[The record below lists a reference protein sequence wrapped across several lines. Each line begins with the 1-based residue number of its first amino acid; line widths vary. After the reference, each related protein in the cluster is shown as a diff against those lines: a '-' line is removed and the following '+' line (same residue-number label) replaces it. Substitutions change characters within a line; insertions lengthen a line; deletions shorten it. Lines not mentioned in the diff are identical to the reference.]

1 MKRIF
6 SGSPFE
12 PKIAYCRAVVAGG
25 FAFVSGTTGI
35 DPEGPAEQSA
45 ADQCRLTL
53 TRIAAALEEAG
64 TDISKAVRVT
74 YYMADFAEFESCW
87 PVLQEYFSETPP
99 AASVI
104 EAKLIDPKM
113 KIEIEVTALA

>member
-53 TRIAAALEEAG
+53 TRIAAALAEAG
-64 TDISKAVRVT
+64 SGLDRAVRVT
-74 YYMADFAEFESCW
+74 YYMQDIAEFESCW
-87 PVLQEYFSETPP
+87 PVLQEHFGANPP

-104 EAKLIDPKM
+104 EARLIDPAM

>member
-35 DPEGPAEQSA
+35 DPQGPAEQSA
-45 ADQCRLTL
+45 ADQCRLAL
-53 TRIAAALEEAG
+53 SRVAAALEEAG
-64 TDISKAVRVT
+64 TGLGKAVRVT
-74 YYMADFAEFESCW
+74 YYMADFADFESCW
-87 PVLQEYFSETPP
+87 PVLQEHFAETPP
-99 AASVI
+99 AATVI
-104 EAKLIDPKM
+104 EAKLIDPAM
-113 KIEIEVTALA
+113 KIEIEVTAAL